1 MGREERI
8 PRRNR
13 AGSKKIRPMAARR
26 SFFGESS
33 RLVPKSGKE
42 RFRVF
47 RAPPRENAIPSTK
60 AKERDKAPFFSQKR
74 RFAKSGIQPNTF
86 RRNRFPTKR
95 RANSTAHKHTGG
107 NFVIPRRGGESANLR
122 RKTTQNA
129 TDFFIPAEAKKDF
142 FDKRQSIA
150 KNGWN
155 VRISASTPSPLFLYP
170 PFAGKSSF
178 SRFLSP
184 RRKRNEHAR
193 VLKSFSIHFNTLW
206 KIFQPFSSEKARRN

>member
-1 MGREERI
+1 MFQRAAKSVSGFSGRRREKTER
-8 PRRNR
+8 
-13 AGSKKIRPMAARR
+13 
-26 SFFGESS
+26 
-33 RLVPKSGKE
+33 
-42 RFRVF
+42 
-47 RAPPRENAIPSTK
+47 IPSTK

-107 NFVIPRRGGESANLR
+107 HFVIPRRGGESANLR

-184 RRKRNEHAR
+184 RRKENAYAR